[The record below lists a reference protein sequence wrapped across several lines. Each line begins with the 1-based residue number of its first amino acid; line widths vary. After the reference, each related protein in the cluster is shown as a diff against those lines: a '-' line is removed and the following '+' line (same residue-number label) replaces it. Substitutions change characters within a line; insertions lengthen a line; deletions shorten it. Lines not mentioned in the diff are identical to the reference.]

1 MAQRLAILV
10 MVVVLLAGSGWPAL
24 AQGGEGE
31 RPPCTAADVEPVSR
45 LVIAMIDSLGQ
56 GGLRVDDQL
65 RWRAEIAALDVTD
78 CTGMRDAL
86 LQLHL
91 AADELLIGALLLER
105 VAAPS
110 SDSAATDTAVLAI
123 NNGLTALVGMRFALR
138 DTPTSADDSPD
149 ASLGDLDGEAVLAA
163 FQAAGLPVG
172 EITRPDVPASA
183 PLIAQIG
190 FSLAGLPEGEGGQIL
205 VFASATGRDSWLADL
220 LSEEAEPG
228 YLYLHRN
235 VIVRLSPALDGATA
249 RRFRAT
255 LRGIE

>member
-10 MVVVLLAGSGWPAL
+10 TVAVLLAGGGWPAL
-24 AQGGEGE
+24 AQGGDGE
-31 RPPCTAADVEPVSR
+31 RLPCTAAEVEPVSR

-56 GGLRVDDQL
+56 GGLSVEDQL
-65 RWRAEIAALDVTD
+65 RWRAEIATLDVTD
-78 CTGMRDAL
+78 CAGMRDAL

-105 VAAPS
+105 AASPS
-110 SDSAATDTAVLAI
+110 SDSAVTDTAALAI

-138 DTPTSADDSPD
+138 NTDAPATNPAD
-149 ASLGDLDGEAVLAA
+149 ASPGDLDGEAVLAA
-163 FQAAGLPVG
+163 FRAAGLPVG
-172 EITRPDVPASA
+172 EVTHPDASA
-183 PLIAQIG
+183 SAALIEQID
-190 FSLAGLPEGEGGQIL
+190 FHLAGLPEGEAGQIL
-205 VFASATGRDSWLADL
+205 VFASAAERDSWLADL

-249 RRFRAT
+249 RQFRTA